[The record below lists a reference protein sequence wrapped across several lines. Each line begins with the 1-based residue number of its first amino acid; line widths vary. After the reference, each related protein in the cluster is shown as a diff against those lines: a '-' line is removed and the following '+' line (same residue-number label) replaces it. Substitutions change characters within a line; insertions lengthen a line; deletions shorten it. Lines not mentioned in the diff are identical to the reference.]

1 MWNYILIISPAKSQ
15 AANRSVYRV
24 PDEQRLYRELMWGYE
39 NSVRPVINAN
49 STILVKFRLTLNQ
62 IIDLVSIGEALN
74 SFYVVLCRVT
84 VKYLYYKL
92 FFQTK
97 FGMCKAQGS

>member
-1 MWNYILIISPAKSQ
+1 
-15 AANRSVYRV
+15 
-24 PDEQRLYRELMWGYE
+24 MWGYE

-84 VKYLYYKL
+84 VKYLYYKI

-97 FGMCKAQGS
+97 FGMCKAQGSWHGDNNSQASCQVLCKLKYFKYFSKS